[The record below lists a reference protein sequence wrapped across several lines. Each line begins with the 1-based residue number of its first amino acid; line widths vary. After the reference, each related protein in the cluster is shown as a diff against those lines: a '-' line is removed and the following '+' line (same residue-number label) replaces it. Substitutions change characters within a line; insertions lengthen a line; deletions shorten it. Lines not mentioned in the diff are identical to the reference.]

1 MAGPVINLADVMF
14 DDIETDGRYTSRRA
28 LFSHSIG
35 ARKPGYNLTVT
46 PPGKVSAYAPGERGL
61 RHEFRAANVVD
72 YYAGEEGTAHA

>member
-46 PPGKVSAYAPGERGL
+46 PPGKVSVYTAKSASPMGIQTS
-61 RHEFRAANVVD
+61 FRLPSPEVWPRM
-72 YYAGEEGTAHA
+72 G